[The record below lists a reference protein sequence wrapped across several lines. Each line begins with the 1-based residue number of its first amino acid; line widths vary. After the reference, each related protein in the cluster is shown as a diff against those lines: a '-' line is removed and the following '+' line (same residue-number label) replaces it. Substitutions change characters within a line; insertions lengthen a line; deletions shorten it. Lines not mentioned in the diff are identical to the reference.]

1 MEATLDHERLYP
13 LEWVSRRI
21 RDRFGCTVLH
31 GPFTGLRYPEH
42 LALTIEAYSAK
53 LLGTYEDE
61 LHDTVERLV
70 KTEPVTVV
78 NVGAS
83 DGYYAVGLARRLPGA
98 VVHAFDTNRAHHPV
112 LQAIAAENEVSDQL
126 RIGGECDPRTL
137 EGVLRASDA
146 DRGALI
152 VCDCEGC
159 ETAVLDPS
167 AAPSLAAASLLIECH
182 DLIHEGI
189 TSTLQRRFEPTHDL
203 ELISTRPRWICEH
216 PELSFL
222 PVVTQIMAIH
232 EFREGPM
239 HWLVARPR

>member
-1 MEATLDHERLYP
+1 M
-13 LEWVSRRI
+13 
-21 RDRFGCTVLH
+21 
-31 GPFTGLRYPEH
+31 
-42 LALTIEAYSAK
+42 
-53 LLGTYEDE
+53 
-61 LHDTVERLV
+61 
-70 KTEPVTVV
+70 
-78 NVGAS
+78 
-83 DGYYAVGLARRLPGA
+83 
-98 VVHAFDTNRAHHPV
+98 
-112 LQAIAAENEVSDQL
+112 LQEIAAENEVSDRL
-126 RIGGECDPRTL
+126 RIGGECEPGTL

-146 DRGALI
+146 DQGALI

-167 AAPSLAAASLLIECH
+167 AAPSLAGASLLIECH

-239 HWLVARPR
+239 HWLVARPRWPASSARRAQPGGAWSGWGMQSSSSSATTMRSRFSHVISLAGSLRTLNSRKLCSSES